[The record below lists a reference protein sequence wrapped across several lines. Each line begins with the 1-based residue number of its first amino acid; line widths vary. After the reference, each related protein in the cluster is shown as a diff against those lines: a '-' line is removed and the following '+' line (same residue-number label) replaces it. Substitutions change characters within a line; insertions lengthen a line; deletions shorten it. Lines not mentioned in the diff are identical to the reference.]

1 MDYHRKARKE
11 VVQKRALSID
21 EGAGSET
28 KRLKVALD
36 TEVAENRRMR
46 GEVLEL
52 RTSPMVKLMQDKM
65 IQQAREFAERE
76 NELKSSIAVLEEEKK
91 QKVKEVKAMRSLLEQ
106 MGHGSGPDLDLLV
119 EATAMSLEDEK
130 GGEDEHSRKVA
141 EGKEKELGEEK
152 TKEGEAEA
160 QSKEMAEQLCC
171 ALLMSVATATIK
183 QNDLD

>member
-1 MDYHRKARKE
+1 MDYQRRAKKE
-11 VVQKRALSID
+11 VVQKRPLSID
-21 EGAGSET
+21 EGAGSES

-36 TEVAENRRMR
+36 TQEAENRRMQ
-46 GEVLEL
+46 GEVIKL
-52 RTSPMVKLMQDKM
+52 RKSPIVGLLQDKM
-65 IQQAREFAERE
+65 IKQTREFAKRE
-76 NELKSSIAVLEEEKK
+76 KELKSSIAVLEEDKK

-171 ALLMSVATATIK
+171 ALLMSVATAIK